1 MEKKEGAQAAERE
14 TKYAGIK
21 IEFRYANGARG
32 VLMRRMTAQDRAR
45 LKRIQAVLD
54 GRVKEYAPNIEKLR
68 YDVFDIYRDY
78 TGMEH
83 YDWSFIRDYREVAK
97 AIDDAVGVWAV
108 V

>member
-1 MEKKEGAQAAERE
+1 MSRSERN
-14 TKYAGIK
+14 ID
-21 IEFRYANGARG
+21 EFVYTNGVHGKR
-32 VLMRRMTAQDRAR
+32 MKRMTKQDTGR

-97 AIDDAVGVWAV
+97 AIDDAVGVWAE
-108 V
+108 